1 MKKILTD
8 RSNKLGLALGFLLTL
23 SACGGGG
30 GGARTPGFTTRSIGP
45 SGGEL
50 LGPVGTDLEG
60 VKVLVPFGALDRFV
74 SIRLVGGKGA
84 AVDGNPSIGPE
95 LSFEVSPDPG
105 RLKKPL
111 LIRVPVKM
119 PRFRDPRDVVALVQ
133 KLRGGG
139 RPPLWIPSGQAGG
152 LDQRRKFFE
161 AKIDLF
167 GRVRVV
173 LSKSPR
179 RIGDSAGLVSK
190 AVGFW
195 KRMDEPAIQKALSLL
210 GQALQADPFNGDA
223 RFYTA
228 LTLLTQLVNDQSDTG
243 PGIDSVGEAL
253 DRLGMPRSSN
263 PFFMRVLK
271 GDWPGQLNPGPNPPK
286 ASEIFEFLRK
296 RFLPALDQVEDELER
311 VGGGFRSQ
319 LFLSGFLKNYGG
331 VRELDE
337 GDVLLL
343 LASFELLRASLDVL
357 ETYDLDLDL
366 NKALTGIRAG
376 KGFAELLALFPQ
388 VGGLRS
394 SKLPDAKT
402 RFLKAATLF
411 RAAFVSIRTESDDQ
425 RDDLISFRRGFGEK
439 ERDLFLRDFDA
450 WESSLQSGKPRSI
463 GRFPLQFSLEPAR
476 FFAGRGLDLRGFLPA
491 FDHRLP
497 LGGASLKD
505 PTVGGLFPRMT
516 QDRATNLAGLVTRAK
531 LIKAEILVDGNFGDW
546 PSSSEV
552 LLPRDP
558 NGDSTVFGYLSALDL
573 RGLSL
578 ALSSRTFFARIDLG
592 DGDPKL
598 HPKIARVYEIRVR
611 DVEAKNG
618 KKVSFTIL
626 VDLLGTRA
634 KAVLRVDGNPEVP
647 CGVALGKGGLEIG
660 VPLLPLM
667 NQAGVLRVPRR
678 RILRLRSRGFDPGSG
693 RSGGDRTRSVLMV
706 F

>member
-1 MKKILTD
+1 MKKLISY
-8 RSNKLGLALGFLLTL
+8 RSTKFGPVVGLFLAL

-50 LGPVGTDLEG
+50 LGPVGTELEG
-60 VKVLVPFGALDRFV
+60 VKVIVPFGALDRFV
-74 SIRLVGGKGA
+74 SIRLVGGPGA

-95 LSFEVSPDPG
+95 LSFQVSPLPG

-119 PRFRDPRDVVALVQ
+119 PRFRDRRDVVALVE
-133 KLRGGG
+133 KIRRGGQ
-139 RPPLWIPSGQAGG
+139 PPIWIPSGQGGG
-152 LDQRRKFFE
+152 LDQRRRFFE
-161 AKIDLF
+161 AKADHF

-179 RIGDSAGLVSK
+179 RIGDAAGLVSQ

-195 KRMDEPAIQKALSLL
+195 KRMDEPAIQQALALL
-210 GQALQADPFNGDA
+210 GQALKADPFNGDA
-223 RFYTA
+223 HFYTA
-228 LTLLTQLVNDQSDTG
+228 LTLLTKLVNDQSDTG

-253 DRLGMPRSSN
+253 DRLGMPHSSN

-271 GDWPGQLNPGPNPPK
+271 GDWPGRLIPGPNPPK
-286 ASEIFEFLRK
+286 ASELFEFLRR
-296 RFLPALDQVEDELER
+296 RFLPALTQVEDELER
-311 VGGGFRSQ
+311 VGSGFRSQ
-319 LFLSGFLKNYGG
+319 LFLSGFLQNYGG

-343 LASFELLRASLDVL
+343 LGSIELLRASLDIL

-366 NKALTGIRAG
+366 NKLLAEIRAG

-388 VGGLRS
+388 VGKLRS
-394 SKLPDAKT
+394 SKLTDAKAG
-402 RFLKAATLF
+402 LLQAASFF
-411 RAAFVSIRTESDDQ
+411 RDAFISIRKESDDQ
-425 RDDLISFRRGFGEK
+425 RDDLVAFRKGFGEK
-439 ERDLFLRDFDA
+439 ERDLFLRDFDQ
-450 WESSLQSGKPRSI
+450 WETALRDGKARSL
-463 GRFPLQFSLEPAR
+463 GRFPLQFSLDPGR
-476 FFAGRGLDLRGFLPA
+476 FFAGTGIDLRGLLPA
-491 FDHRLP
+491 FDHRVP
-497 LGGASLKD
+497 LGGAFLKD
-505 PTVGGLFPRMT
+505 PTAGGLFPRMT
-516 QDRATNLAGLVTRAK
+516 QDRATNLADLATRAK
-531 LIKAEILVDGNFGDW
+531 LVKAEILVDGNFGDW
-546 PSSSEV
+546 PSSTEV

-558 NGDSTVFGYLSALDL
+558 HGDSTVFGYLTALDL

-578 ALSSRTFFARIDLG
+578 ALSSRSFFARIDLG

-598 HPKIARVYEIRVR
+598 HPKIARVYELRVR
-611 DVEAKNG
+611 DVKATKG
-618 KKVSFTIL
+618 KKVSFTIH
-626 VDLLGTRA
+626 VDLLGTQA
-634 KAVLRVDGNPEVP
+634 KAVLRVAGNPEVP
-647 CGVALGKGGLEIG
+647 CAVALGKGGLEIG

-667 NQAGVLRVPRR
+667 NQAGVLRTPRR

-693 RSGGDRTRSVLMV
+693 RAGGDRTRPVLMV